1 MGTIFLVYPNMLKQ
15 EAGFDTGFFARGG
28 RGGGTS
34 IAYSGFVRGFFVG
47 VVGRLIACV

>member
-1 MGTIFLVYPNMLKQ
+1 MQDFLLG
-15 EAGFDTGFFARGG
+15 AGGV
-28 RGGGTS
+28 GGGTS

>member
-1 MGTIFLVYPNMLKQ
+1 MGTIFLVYPNMLRQ

-28 RGGGTS
+28 RWGTS